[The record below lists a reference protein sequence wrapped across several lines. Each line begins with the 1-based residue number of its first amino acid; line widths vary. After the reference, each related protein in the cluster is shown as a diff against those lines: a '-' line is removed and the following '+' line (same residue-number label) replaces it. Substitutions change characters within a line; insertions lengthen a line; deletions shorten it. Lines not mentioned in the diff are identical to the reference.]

1 MTLVATAGSLR
12 DTDRMENWPRKFGLV
27 ELRKKTQADQEFWRK
42 QDCYYRL
49 TSEIL
54 VAKQSY
60 DGLATWERRTAL
72 AAAVGLTVD
81 RAVIAGRAAA
91 RLWGISLLS
100 DDRTVE
106 LLHTRGKQAGSRST
120 WPPNVL
126 YRRGNLHVTEV
137 YQEHGIRVTTIPRTL
152 REIASRHGVLEGLVA
167 IDSARLKW
175 PELTRETLQEKLLE
189 GVRFAGKARVRE
201 AIDLSEPNSGS
212 PLETKARYLI
222 MKADL
227 PGVETVEIQARVDT
241 GPDEYFLV
249 DILINGWLV
258 IELDGKFK
266 LDGTTFGSTD
276 AVLRGERAREVAIQ
290 NTGKM
295 VIRGG
300 WDHLEAGTDG
310 EIALL
315 ARIEAALRSHPTQTP
330 RGQTMRVVDKSA

>member
-1 MTLVATAGSLR
+1 
-12 DTDRMENWPRKFGLV
+12 MENWPRKFGLV
-27 ELRKKTQADQEFWRK
+27 ERRKKTQADQEFWRN
-42 QDCYYRL
+42 QDRYYRV

-60 DGLATWERRTAL
+60 DGLLTWERRTAV

-81 RAVIAGRAAA
+81 RAVVAGRAAA
-91 RLWGISLLS
+91 RLWGIDVLS
-100 DDRTVE
+100 EDRTVE
-106 LLHTRGKQAGSRST
+106 LLHTDGKQAGSRRT

-126 YRRGNLHVTEV
+126 YRRGNLHAAEV
-137 YQEHGIRVTTIPRTL
+137 YEEHGMRVTTIPRTL
-152 REIASRHGVLEGLVA
+152 REIAARHGVLEGLVS
-167 IDSARLKW
+167 IDSARTKW
-175 PELTRETLQEKLLE
+175 PELTRETLTEKLLE

-201 AIDLSEPNSGS
+201 AIELSEPNSGS

-222 MKADL
+222 RKADL
-227 PGVETVEIQARVDT
+227 PGIETVEIQARIDT

-258 IELDGKFK
+258 IELDGRFK

-295 VIRGG
+295 VIRSG
-300 WDHLEAGTDG
+300 WEHLETSEDG
-310 EIALL
+310 QIPLL
-315 ARIEAALRSHPTQTP
+315 VRIEAALRSHPVQTP
-330 RGQTMRVVDKSA
+330 RGQTMRTVDKTA